1 MVLRSHEKYGLRVL
15 AALAD
20 APEGRLPRGELRK
33 RVGMPKRS
41 DSMLSRLLGDF
52 EDHYLVE
59 REPHGRTVDVV
70 LLPDGRALVD
80 DPARRDALE
89 RLAELLEQC
98 IEGRW
103 DDAALADVLAVLGVG
118 LADHGGLRQRLPVT
132 VEAVEPVLDL
142 PRPWRPLG
150 LHHHSQGLA
159 AVGEHLGPVGARR
172 QRHGPLVCELQVARP
187 GCWLRL
193 AAPLGAATQP
203 DREQAYPEA
212 MRQSPVHPLEPQAQ
226 T

>member
-70 LLPDGRALVD
+70 LLPDGRALVA

-103 DDAALADVLAVLGVG
+103 DDAALAEVLAVLGVG
-118 LADHGGLRQRLPVT
+118 DSALKGRLRTALSGIGRALRIDDADRRELTRAAEEATRVFANRGLSTELLPWSGQAGSAGGGSGR
-132 VEAVEPVLDL
+132 
-142 PRPWRPLG
+142 
-150 LHHHSQGLA
+150 
-159 AVGEHLGPVGARR
+159 
-172 QRHGPLVCELQVARP
+172 
-187 GCWLRL
+187 
-193 AAPLGAATQP
+193 
-203 DREQAYPEA
+203 
-212 MRQSPVHPLEPQAQ
+212 
-226 T
+226 

>member
-59 REPHGRTVDVV
+59 REPHGR
-70 LLPDGRALVD
+70 ALVD

-118 LADHGGLRQRLPVT
+118 DSALKGRLRTALSGIGRALRIDDADRRELTRAAEEATRVFANRGLSTELLPWSGQAGSAGGGSGR
-132 VEAVEPVLDL
+132 
-142 PRPWRPLG
+142 
-150 LHHHSQGLA
+150 
-159 AVGEHLGPVGARR
+159 
-172 QRHGPLVCELQVARP
+172 
-187 GCWLRL
+187 
-193 AAPLGAATQP
+193 
-203 DREQAYPEA
+203 
-212 MRQSPVHPLEPQAQ
+212 
-226 T
+226 